1 MNCQE
6 ALNLLYDVIDKE
18 ASQIDVK
25 EVQKHLDQCQD
36 CLKKFQI
43 EESLQAIVKERLKAA
58 SDIPKIDQLKSK
70 VLAQLEQID
79 STLGRPE
86 RNVLPFRMPAVALAI
101 AASGILL
108 IGAAYWGKGLYDH
121 YSEYIPIERA
131 HWSAADNIDSFSDQ
145 NNTQL
150 AIAEVVN
157 QGFNIL
163 NEING
168 LALIGGRM
176 DEIKGVRVPHF
187 LYSDGQV
194 AISFFVFPKDAIEL
208 ADDLIETHVEI
219 EGRCYLDHNCR
230 GCRLVYHPERESM
243 FITATVDHS
252 YDLLSFNPA
261 VGAI

>member
-18 ASQIDVK
+18 ASQIDIK

-79 STLGRPE
+79 ATLGRPE
-86 RNVLPFRMPAVALAI
+86 RKSMPFRVPGVALAI
-101 AASGILL
+101 AASAILL

-121 YSEYIPIERA
+121 YSEYIPLERA
-131 HWSAADNIDSFSDQ
+131 HWSAAANIDGFSDQ

-150 AIAEVVN
+150 AAAEVQK
-157 QGFNIL
+157 QGFKIL
-163 NEING
+163 DEIDG
-168 LALIGGRM
+168 LALVGGRM
-176 DEIKGVRVPHF
+176 DEIKGIQVPHF
-187 LYSDGQV
+187 LYSDGKL
-194 AISFFVFPKDAIEL
+194 AISLFVFPKEALTI
-208 ADDLIETHVEI
+208 ADDLLETRVVI
-219 EGRCYLDHNCR
+219 DGQCYLDHNCR
-230 GCRLVYHPERESM
+230 GCRLVYHTERESQ
-243 FITATVDHS
+243 FVTATADHS
-252 YDLLSFNPA
+252 YDLLNFKPA